1 MYTPTG
7 IQQLSAKQI
16 SRLLNGHGVRVKHG
30 SHHKVHLSSEQ
41 HKKLIR
47 AHHKGAGVTLV
58 LDPYQI
64 EHHQCMRGE
73 GVMSSLK
80 KAYGHAKTI
89 AGHAKKA
96 VGHATSFYQA
106 HKQEL
111 EPYAQMA
118 KKAASHKATALHAR
132 AAPHLQR
139 HLGEEFGSHLAS
151 HAHQSAL
158 HAIEQAGEVQDPL
171 SQYPMVM
178 GEEQMTEIEQAGEG
192 LRRRRRRGGALNLK
206 KIGQT
211 IKSGVSKLG
220 SMAVSKARDFANSPQ
235 GKAMIA
241 DASNAALM
249 AAMSGAGMKLVKR
262 GHRKPAVKGR
272 GCGGALYAAGYNS

>member
-1 MYTPTG
+1 MYTPIG
-7 IQQLSAKQI
+7 IQQLSDKQI

-80 KAYGHAKTI
+80 KAYGHAKTV
-89 AGHAKKA
+89 AGHARRA
-96 VGHATSFYQA
+96 IGHATNFYQE
-106 HKQEL
+106 HKETL

-118 KKAASHKATALHAR
+118 KKAASHKATVLHAR

-151 HAHQSAL
+151 HAHQAAL
-158 HAIEQAGEVQDPL
+158 HAIDQAGEVRPE
-171 SQYPMVM
+171 YPMVM
-178 GEEQMTEIEQAGEG
+178 GEEEMTAIEQAGEG
-192 LRRRRRRGGALNLK
+192 LRRHRGRPRRGGALNLK

-220 SMAVSKARDFANSPQ
+220 NMAVSKAKDYANSPQ
-235 GKAMIA
+235 GKAMISQA
-241 DASNAALM
+241 ANAAVM
-249 AAMSGAGMKLVKR
+249 AAMSGAGVRKHKR
-262 GHRKPAVKGR
+262 VVRGR
-272 GCGGALYAAGYNS
+272 GCGGALYAAGYNGP